1 MEQVEEPAME
11 PAGGLEVD
19 LSPEEMKE
27 AEREV
32 ILCKLHCYVFLTLVF
47 LPKHIWQI
55 QTSK

>member
-1 MEQVEEPAME
+1 MEQEQEAAAME
-11 PAGGLEVD
+11 PEVD

-32 ILCKLHCYVFLTLVF
+32 ILCKLPCCVFVFLTLVF

-55 QTSK
+55 QISK

>member
-1 MEQVEEPAME
+1 MEQEQEAAAME
-11 PAGGLEVD
+11 PEVD

-32 ILCKLHCYVFLTLVF
+32 IQCKLTCYVFVFLTLVF

-55 QTSK
+55 QITK